1 MAGKPKPTKL
11 KLIEGNPG
19 KRTLPDDEPEPL
31 AVAPLMPN
39 SLDEYSKK
47 AWSRLEPILVRNGL
61 LTEADGDNFQA
72 LCTVVGKL
80 EVIAEIKAAPD
91 FAFVLMYSMCD
102 SAGNEKPAV
111 KINPVLV
118 EERLL
123 HAQLRQ
129 YAPEFGLTPRGR
141 VGLSLGGKEDESPM
155 GKLLN

>member
-11 KLIEGNPG
+11 KIVEGNPG
-19 KRTLPDDEPEPL
+19 KRPLPKNEPEPKV
-31 AVAPLMPN
+31 VAPPMPKT
-39 SLDEYSKK
+39 LDKYSKK
-47 AWSRLEPILVRNGL
+47 AWKRLEPILLRNGL

-80 EVIAEIKAAPD
+80 EVIAKIKADPD
-91 FAFVLMYSMCD
+91 FAFVLLYSVMD

-141 VGLSLGGKEDESPM
+141 VGLSLGDGGGKDPMDEFV
-155 GKLLN
+155 